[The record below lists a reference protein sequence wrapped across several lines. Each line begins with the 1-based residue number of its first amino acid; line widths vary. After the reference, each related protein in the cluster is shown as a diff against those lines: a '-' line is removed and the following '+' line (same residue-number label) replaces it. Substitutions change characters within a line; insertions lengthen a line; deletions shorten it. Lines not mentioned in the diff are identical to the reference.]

1 MKFRPT
7 MKLAMAIAAAVATGS
22 CLIAA
27 PAKKEPTAAAPA
39 QSRFDQGIAAG
50 NRGDWPGR
58 LSSLGATGSSKR
70 SITSV

>member
-50 NRGDWPGR
+50 NRGDWQAAYR
-58 LSSLGATGSSKR
+58 LWGPLAVQSA
-70 SITSV
+70 V